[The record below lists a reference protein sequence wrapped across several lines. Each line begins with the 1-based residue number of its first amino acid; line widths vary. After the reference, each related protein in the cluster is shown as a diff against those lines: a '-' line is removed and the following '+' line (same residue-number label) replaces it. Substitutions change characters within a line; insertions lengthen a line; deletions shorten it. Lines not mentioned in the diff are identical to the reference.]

1 MAASLSQRLLHRLR
15 PYLPAP
21 LRPAEV
27 PVVPVLRLTGTIG
40 VTSPLSPG
48 MTMATV
54 ARMLDRAFEVRDAK
68 AVAIIVNS
76 PGGSAVQSHLIHRRI
91 RLLAEEAELPVL
103 VFVEDVAA
111 SGGYM
116 IACAGDEIFADP
128 SSIIGSIGVVGASFG
143 FDKLMEKIGIDRRV
157 YTAGTRKAML
167 DPFRP
172 EDPADVEHVRTIQRA
187 IHLKFIELVKA
198 RRGDRITGPDDT
210 LFTGEYWEAGRA
222 QAFGLIDGLGE
233 ARTVLRQRFGDKV
246 LTPLIAAERTL
257 FGRRLPG
264 FGRAEPMSAG
274 GLGAGF
280 AADLLAA
287 VEARALW
294 SRYGL

>member
-1 MAASLSQRLLHRLR
+1 MSISFSQQLLRRLR
-15 PYLPAP
+15 PYLPEP

-27 PVVPVLRLTGTIG
+27 PVVPVVRLSGVIG
-40 VTSPLSPG
+40 LTTPLSSG
-48 MTMATV
+48 MTMANV
-54 ARMLDRAFEVRDAK
+54 ARVLDRAFEVRDAR
-68 AVAIIVNS
+68 AVAIVLNS

-91 RLLAEEAELPVL
+91 RLLAEEAKLPVL

-128 SSIIGSIGVVGASFG
+128 SSIIGSIGVIGASFG
-143 FDKLMEKIGIDRRV
+143 FDKLMEKIGVERRV
-157 YTAGTRKAML
+157 YTAGTRKSTL

-172 EDPADVEHVRTIQRA
+172 EDPADVEHVKTIQRA
-187 IHLKFIELVKA
+187 IHLKFIELVKG

-210 LFTGEYWEAGRA
+210 LFTGEYWDAGRA
-222 QAFGLIDGLGE
+222 KDYGLIDDFGD
-233 ARTVLRQRFGDKV
+233 ARSVLRKRFGEEV
-246 LTPLIAAERTL
+246 LTPLISAERTL

-264 FGRAEPMSAG
+264 FGRAEATD

-280 AADLLAA
+280 ATDLLSAI
-287 VEARALW
+287 EARALW